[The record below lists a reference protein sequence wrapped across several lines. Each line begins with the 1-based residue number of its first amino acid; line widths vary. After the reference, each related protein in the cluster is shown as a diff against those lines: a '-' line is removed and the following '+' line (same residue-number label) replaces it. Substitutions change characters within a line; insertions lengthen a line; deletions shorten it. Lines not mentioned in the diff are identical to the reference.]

1 LFYFSVIDIPNIIFY
16 NIAKNKETKQHVYYK
31 INEHKIGRRHIQ
43 MATATIP
50 LKGSASMESKKVSIS
65 SKRQITIPQKFFT
78 LLGFNTE
85 AECIMRGN
93 ELVLRPVKENTSGE
107 FAEQIL
113 ADLIRQGYSGEE
125 LLEKFKQAQRKVR
138 PAVEAMLAEADR
150 VAESK
155 SGGYSLEDVF
165 GTEDEK

>member
-1 LFYFSVIDIPNIIFY
+1 
-16 NIAKNKETKQHVYYK
+16 
-31 INEHKIGRRHIQ
+31 
-43 MATATIP
+43 
-50 LKGSASMESKKVSIS
+50 MESKKVSIS

-125 LLEKFKQAQRKVR
+125 LLVKFKQAQRKVR

-165 GTEDEK
+165 GTEDEE

>member
-1 LFYFSVIDIPNIIFY
+1 
-16 NIAKNKETKQHVYYK
+16 
-31 INEHKIGRRHIQ
+31 

-50 LKGSASMESKKVSIS
+50 LKGSTSMESKKVSIS

-93 ELVLRPVKENTSGE
+93 ELVLRPIKENASGE

-125 LLEKFKQAQRKVR
+125 LLEKFKQTQRKIR

>member
-1 LFYFSVIDIPNIIFY
+1 MDT
-16 NIAKNKETKQHVYYK
+16 IA
-31 INEHKIGRRHIQ
+31 
-43 MATATIP
+43 
-50 LKGSASMESKKVSIS
+50 LKGGISMESKKVSIS

-93 ELVLRPVKENTSGE
+93 ELILRPIKNNTGGE

-113 ADLIRQGYSGEE
+113 ADLISQGYSGEE
-125 LLEKFKQAQRKVR
+125 LLKKFKQAQREVR

-165 GTEDEK
+165 GTENEE